1 MALKRKITKAD
12 YDKLA
17 ADLKT
22 EYVADGDD
30 NYRLDLDGEE
40 DNGALKRAK
49 DRETQLRKDAEKKA
63 AELAAQLDS
72 LTDSDAKKRGDIEA
86 LEKSWKEK
94 SDKERLESETKTK
107 ALRAHIEKQL
117 VDNVALQI
125 ATKISTAPS
134 IILPHVRARL
144 QADFEGDEPKTRV
157 LGADGKPSALTT
169 DELANEFVA
178 NKDFSAIMI
187 ASKASGGA
195 GGAKR
200 PGSGAPHDGDD
211 KKDLKAL
218 TTADIRARIEA
229 KHPHLTQ
236 Q

>member
-30 NYRLDLDGEE
+30 YRLDLDGEE
-40 DNGALKRAK
+40 DTGALKRAK

-144 QADFEGDEPKTRV
+144 QADFDGDEPKTRV

-200 PGSGAPHDGDD
+200 PGSGAPDNGD